1 MLEVKNLSKYY
12 GKKMAIED
20 ISFSM
25 QRGEVVGLLGHNG
38 SGKSTTMSIMTG
50 CLAATAGSVFVDG
63 EDLRKN
69 PAAAKMKI
77 GYLPEIPPLYLD
89 MTVQEQL
96 TFAANLRNIP
106 TKNQDAQISLACQR
120 LQITGARGRLLRNLS
135 KGYRQRVGFAQAL
148 IGEPQFLI
156 LDEPTVGLDPRQIM
170 EIRAAIADLGKTH
183 TILLSS
189 HILSEIAAS
198 CNRILVISNGHLVAD
213 DTPAGLVAAASEKGR
228 IILQADG
235 ETAVVKAAVE
245 TVAGVKNCT
254 VCKNILDGSPE
265 YHIEISAGCDI
276 HRALFAALA
285 KADCPI
291 QVLKPMQANLEDVF
305 LQLTQD
311 TRYKEE

>member
-1 MLEVKNLSKYY
+1 MLEVKHLSKNY

-50 CLAATAGSVFVDG
+50 CLAATQGSVLIDG

-69 PAAAKMKI
+69 PATAKMKI

-96 TFAANLRNIP
+96 AFAANLRKIP
-106 TKNQDAQISLACQR
+106 TAKQDEQITLACQR
-120 LQITGARGRLLRNLS
+120 LQISGARGRLLRNLS

-148 IGEPQFLI
+148 MGEPQFLI

-170 EIRAAIADLGKTH
+170 EIREVIADLGRTH

-198 CNRILVISNGHLVAD
+198 CNRILVLSNGHLVAD
-213 DTPAGLVAAASEKGR
+213 DTPAGLVSAASAKGC

-235 ETAVVKAAVE
+235 DKLKVKTAVE
-245 TVAGVKNCT
+245 TVQGVKSCT
-254 VCKNILDGSPE
+254 IHKNILDGSPE
-265 YHIEISAGCDI
+265 YHIEIHDNQDI
-276 HRALFAALA
+276 HCALFAALA

-311 TRYKEE
+311 TRYQEE

>member
-12 GKKMAIED
+12 GKKMASED

-135 KGYRQRVGFAQAL
+135 KGYRQRVGFSQAL
-148 IGEPQFLI
+148 IGEPQIF
-156 LDEPTVGLDPRQIM
+156 
-170 EIRAAIADLGKTH
+170 
-183 TILLSS
+183 
-189 HILSEIAAS
+189 
-198 CNRILVISNGHLVAD
+198 
-213 DTPAGLVAAASEKGR
+213 
-228 IILQADG
+228 II
-235 ETAVVKAAVE
+235 
-245 TVAGVKNCT
+245 
-254 VCKNILDGSPE
+254 
-265 YHIEISAGCDI
+265 Y
-276 HRALFAALA
+276 
-285 KADCPI
+285 
-291 QVLKPMQANLEDVF
+291 
-305 LQLTQD
+305 
-311 TRYKEE
+311 